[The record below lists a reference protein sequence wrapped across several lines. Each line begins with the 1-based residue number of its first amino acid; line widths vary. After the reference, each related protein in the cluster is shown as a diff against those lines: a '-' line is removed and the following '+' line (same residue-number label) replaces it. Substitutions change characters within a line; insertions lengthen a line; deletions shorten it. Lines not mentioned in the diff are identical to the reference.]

1 MTYYANPEVISG
13 GPYAHEIDAIRD
25 ERHRA
30 SIMGE
35 KPDFHNVFQ
44 GAISPGA
51 VAVIEDIGKP
61 IDLPV
66 GEFIENVVFSDEEE
80 ETSEGDS
87 EEEESSEDES
97 GTEDTSYEDS
107 VSESGDAEGTSP
119 VDDSDTPLFDEL
131 ENA

>member
-1 MTYYANPEVISG
+1 MTYYANPRVISG

-66 GEFIENVVFSDEEE
+66 GVFIENVVFNDEEE
-80 ETSEGDS
+80 ETSEVDS
-87 EEEESSEDES
+87 EENSDEEVENGTEDSSSEDAL
-97 GTEDTSYEDS
+97 
-107 VSESGDAEGTSP
+107 SESGDAEGTSP
-119 VDDSDTPLFDEL
+119 VESDTPLFDEL